1 MNTYNGSQFKAYF
14 FFTTDQSYRTKR
26 LGGKSP
32 EVQVL
37 GLSSSSAGG
46 AGSVPAQGTKIPQ
59 ATLHGRTKTKKQQK
73 SQETMIQS

>member
-1 MNTYNGSQFKAYF
+1 MGLNLKHIF

-26 LGGKSP
+26 LGGNSP